1 MTEKSI
7 TYEVTVT
14 PEKTEWRLNGNLHRE
29 DGPAIEWTDGT
40 KAWWLNGKCHR
51 EDGPARV
58 WPNGRKEWYVNGQ
71 LHRVDGPAIEY
82 ANGDKEWWLDGKK
95 YTEEQFIATTR
106 PTKELTIAEVEKL
119 LGYPVKIIK

>member
-14 PEKTEWRLNGNLHRE
+14 PEKTEWRLNGNLHRVDGPAIEWADGTKAWRLNGKRHRE
-29 DGPAIEWTDGT
+29 DGPAIEWADGI
-40 KAWWLNGKCHR
+40 KAWWLNG
-51 EDGPARV
+51 
-58 WPNGRKEWYVNGQ
+58 
-71 LHRVDGPAIEY
+71 IE
-82 ANGDKEWWLDGKK
+82 
-95 YTEEQFIATTR
+95 YTEEEFLAKTR